1 MVGEVRESIAIG
13 FDPGKTSGAM
23 AVVYPD
29 DHVEFVPHDSP
40 LCYVGKMREVFG
52 KAIDEGIR
60 VLVAVERLTARP
72 GKFSSAKA
80 NFELGRCMGELETML
95 TLMNVPFQEVTP
107 QNWQREYGI
116 SGDKETHIEA
126 ARRLYPNVS
135 LKRTEK
141 CTKDFDGYADAL
153 LIATWAL
160 RRMA

>member
-1 MVGEVRESIAIG
+1 MGEMNEKTIAIG

-23 AVVYPD
+23 AVVYPGGK
-29 DHVEFVPHDSP
+29 VEFVPHVAP
-40 LCYVGKMREVFG
+40 LCYHGKLLEVGHRS
-52 KAIDEGIR
+52 IDEGFQL
-60 VLVAVERLTARP
+60 LVAVERLTPRP

-95 TLMNVPFQEVTP
+95 ALMNVPYQQVRP
-107 QNWQREYGI
+107 QDWQREYGI

-135 LKRTEK
+135 LKRTER
-141 CTKDFDGYADAL
+141 CVKDFDGYADAL

>member
-1 MVGEVRESIAIG
+1 MTIDKTIAIG

-23 AVVYPD
+23 ATVYPGGR
-29 DHVEFVPHDSP
+29 VEFVPHDAP
-40 LCYVGKMREVFG
+40 LCYLGKLREVFH
-52 KAIDEGIR
+52 KAIDEGYR
-60 VLVAVERLTARP
+60 VLVAVERLTPRP

-95 TLMNVPFQEVTP
+95 ALMNVPYQQVTP

-126 ARRLYPNVS
+126 ARRLYPSVS
-135 LKRTEK
+135 MRRTEK
-141 CTKDFDGYADAL
+141 CRTDFDGYADAL

>member
-1 MVGEVRESIAIG
+1 MAI
-13 FDPGKTSGAM
+13 
-23 AVVYPD
+23 VYPD
-29 DHVEFVPHDSP
+29 GCVELFPHDAP
-40 LCYVGKMREVFG
+40 LCYLGKLREVFN

-95 TLMNVPFQEVTP
+95 SLMNIPYQQVTP

-116 SGDKETHIEA
+116 SGDKETHIDA
-126 ARRLYPNVS
+126 ARRLYPSVS
-135 LKRTEK
+135 LKRTAK